1 MRTHIIITGPSGC
14 GKSTAVRSVLGPALS
29 CAGGFITERDI
40 SPTGTVEGVS
50 IFPAA
55 AAFSKAEYEGRR
67 FLDFSGA
74 RTSHDN
80 EAFRT
85 FGVRLLKESVNYPF
99 TLIDEFGG
107 FEMLVPEFREE
118 LLKVLSSPRPLIA
131 VLKSA
136 QNAEELRRRVGLGE
150 KYTALLQNLHSAL
163 SQNANTELIE
173 MRCRGEERVSNTLK
187 CWMEENIKSYKAI

>member
-1 MRTHIIITGPSGC
+1 MRKHIIITGPSGC

-55 AAFSKAEYEGRR
+55 AAFSKEEYEGRR

-74 RTSHDN
+74 QTSHDN

-85 FGVRLLKESVNYPF
+85 FGVRLLKESGNYPF

-118 LLKVLSSPRPLIA
+118 LLKVLNSPQPLIA
-131 VLKSA
+131 VLKSRE
-136 QNAEELRRRVGLGE
+136 NAETLRARVGLGE
-150 KYTALLQNLHSAL
+150 KYTAVVQNLHSAL
-163 SQNANTELIE
+163 AAHEDTELIE
-173 MRCRGEERVSNTLK
+173 IHCRGEESVLN
-187 CWMEENIKSYKAI
+187 AIMQWKKEFVLC

>member
-1 MRTHIIITGPSGC
+1 MRKHIIITGASGC
-14 GKSTAVRSVLGPALS
+14 GKSTAVRSVLGPALN

-55 AAFSKAEYEGRR
+55 AAFSKEEYEGRR

-74 RTSHDN
+74 QTSHDN

-118 LLKVLSSPRPLIA
+118 LLKVLNSPQPLIA
-131 VLKSA
+131 VLKSRE
-136 QNAEELRRRVGLGE
+136 NAETLRARVGLGE
-150 KYTALLQNLHSAL
+150 KYTAVVQNLHSAL
-163 SQNANTELIE
+163 AAHEDTELIE
-173 MRCRGEERVSNTLK
+173 MHCRGEESVLN
-187 CWMEENIKSYKAI
+187 AILQWKKEFVLC